1 MFISELHESTNTV
14 DHVDHARGSPLLGWI
29 LFGINTTQCPQCH
42 GRLPT
47 PGHRMLEETVLV
59 LCLGCGGCPSV
70 TPSLAYSDDHRW
82 QSAVERCSLP
92 RHLQHRGQSHTSWP
106 RTINLALINFAEV
119 NWRVL
124 WRWSCSDLSLTLL
137 INSPESRQPGV
148 TCWLESRV
156 LWPQLGD
163 CHVTGAK
170 RLLLL
175 ITPVQQQRH

>member
-1 MFISELHESTNTV
+1 MLITRGGLHYWGGYCLVST
-14 DHVDHARGSPLLGWI
+14 LLS
-29 LFGINTTQCPQCH
+29 
-42 GRLPT
+42 
-47 PGHRMLEETVLV
+47 V
-59 LCLGCGGCPSV
+59 PSV
-70 TPSLAYSDDHRW
+70 TADSPLQVTGCWRRQCWCYVSGVAGAPVWLHPSLTPMITGDRARW
-82 QSAVERCSLP
+82 SGAVSP
-92 RHLQHRGQSHTSWP
+92 ATSSTRGQSHTSWP
-106 RTINLALINFAEV
+106 RTINRALINFAEV

-148 TCWLESRV
+148 TCWLEFRV